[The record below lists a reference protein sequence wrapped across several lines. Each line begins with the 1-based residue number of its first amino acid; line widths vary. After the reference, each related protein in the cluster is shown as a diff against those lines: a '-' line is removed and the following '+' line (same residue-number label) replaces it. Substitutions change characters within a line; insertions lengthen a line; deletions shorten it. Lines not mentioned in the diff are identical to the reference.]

1 MAPSSVSILTG
12 PYEKTRGA
20 SSFNVSIK
28 PNVGYF
34 FNPRL
39 VAGLKLDFINCSLVD
54 NDTGSMSLFDIDYY
68 AINLL
73 MGNGLSRDYMSFK
86 VAPYVRYQVLSLF
99 NDKVKIWAELNGY
112 WGMKY
117 PRDTDHKLDIASRSM
132 IYGAEL
138 HPLVSYD
145 LVNNYMIYTSLDFLS
160 LKDNLAAG
168 GNIDAAD
175 GIEQRGFSRAV
186 GADDAQGFP
195 FVNRKIKAVDGLQTT
210 EIHLQIFDSHQFIHG
225 YLPPFADSAMRS
237 ARVFFFGTNLRQM
250 RTRKFHTGE
259 SSPMSPWGMKRTI
272 STSSSP

>member
-1 MAPSSVSILTG
+1 MKKLLIIIALCTIAATSAHAQFFYGAQFGFYTDGNSKGSGT
-12 PYEKTRGA
+12 EFARGA

-160 LKDNLAAG
+160 LTWNGETKRHEDSIGVEYATINNKMWFQCNPLVALA
-168 GNIDAAD
+168 
-175 GIEQRGFSRAV
+175 RA
-186 GADDAQGFP
+186 F
-195 FVNRKIKAVDGLQTT
+195 
-210 EIHLQIFDSHQFIHG
+210 LQIG
-225 YLPPFADSAMRS
+225 VMK
-237 ARVFFFGTNLRQM
+237 
-250 RTRKFHTGE
+250 KF
-259 SSPMSPWGMKRTI
+259 
-272 STSSSP
+272 